1 MLGSKPQTVRFV
13 YAIFE
18 TETELANEHKRAIT
32 NALKKHKQ
40 SKKWQIGPDM
50 FAGKNLNL
58 SEAMLEISREING
71 SCHYIFLSD
80 GEPLNQGMQRML
92 RSWPANTSRAMVV
105 FINDEALA
113 GNGGNSTRLQ
123 LCRMAEAGAALGAVA
138 ARDANRAQLQPQDL
152 ETIIK
157 HLLKK

>member
-13 YAIFE
+13 HAVFE
-18 TETELANEHKRAIT
+18 TEVPLTDEHKRAIT
-32 NALKKHKQ
+32 AALKRHK
-40 SKKWQIGPDM
+40 STKKWQIGPDM
-50 FAGKNLNL
+50 FAGENLNL
-58 SEAMLEISREING
+58 SEAMRGVSDKLDS

-80 GEPLNQGMQRML
+80 GEPLNPVMKRVLQNW
-92 RSWPANTSRAMVV
+92 SANSSRAVVV

-123 LCRMAEAGAALGAVA
+123 LCRMAEAGAALGVVA